1 MLVHN
6 NSNKLYAFLV
16 AHHQI
21 LEHLIIMQQIIDY
34 FETAALWL
42 LNLLKLL
49 LLKWLIY
56 GNDYLKFYNSM
67 EQKKNPRICKVFYK
81 FRKKCSFYWLGYLY
95 YWCSE
100 LNTGLRYVYVIK
112 ICGKFVGTHLAVV
125 VFMVRDIISV
135 NVIFSIF
142 GRTY

>member
-1 MLVHN
+1 MLVHD

-16 AHHQI
+16 AHHQM

-34 FETAALWL
+34 FETGALWL

-67 EQKKNPRICKVFYK
+67 E
-81 FRKKCSFYWLGYLY
+81 
-95 YWCSE
+95 
-100 LNTGLRYVYVIK
+100 
-112 ICGKFVGTHLAVV
+112 
-125 VFMVRDIISV
+125 
-135 NVIFSIF
+135 
-142 GRTY
+142 

>member
-67 EQKKNPRICKVFYK
+67 E
-81 FRKKCSFYWLGYLY
+81 
-95 YWCSE
+95 
-100 LNTGLRYVYVIK
+100 
-112 ICGKFVGTHLAVV
+112 
-125 VFMVRDIISV
+125 
-135 NVIFSIF
+135 
-142 GRTY
+142 